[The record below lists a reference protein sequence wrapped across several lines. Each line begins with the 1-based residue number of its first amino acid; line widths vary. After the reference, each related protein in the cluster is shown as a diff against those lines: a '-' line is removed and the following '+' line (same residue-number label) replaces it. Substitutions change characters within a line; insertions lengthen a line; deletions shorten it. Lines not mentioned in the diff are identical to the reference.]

1 VFVPIRA
8 FAGIALAL
16 RLVAGSKE
24 FEQAVRQRVQLG
36 TKRARPVLNDAM
48 KDYITLKSG
57 EQVMVT
63 PQVFK
68 NVQDVATMPLYID
81 RPCPNVRLSTSRV
94 VSLEDVDGFSLPL
107 V

>member
-1 VFVPIRA
+1 MNQLPPSPPVE
-8 FAGIALAL
+8 
-16 RLVAGSKE
+16 GSKE
-24 FEQAVRQRVQLG
+24 FYPGGAAKGTLWNQASAARFQQR
-36 TKRARPVLNDAM
+36 KRDH
-48 KDYITLKSG
+48 IILKSG

-68 NVQDVATMPLYID
+68 NVQDAATMPLYID
-81 RPCPNVRLSTSRV
+81 RPFPNVRLSASRV